1 MVLISSIFEDG
12 KLSLSKDNCS
22 VASPGPLYNM
32 VDDAHHVSSL
42 FVPPASAAER
52 RLIWNKG
59 YRNILGKS
67 YCQL

>member
-32 VDDAHHVSSL
+32 VDDAHHFSSL

-52 RLIWNKG
+52 RLYG
-59 YRNILGKS
+59 S
-67 YCQL
+67 